1 MSAPGAGYTGSGAVA
16 VNRVS
21 ELKPAYPDA
30 TPLQALSET
39 ALFARNCSHQ
49 GETMAALSNR
59 LKAATLGFGITV
71 APLAI
76 VATAHL
82 TFMPQIVAA
91 MEGLDSNDRAM
102 AVSSLRSDWFAM
114 HSVVAT
120 TFAIYWVITAVCG
133 REQILRSRAAN
144 SILAFCATAYLAIT
158 LYFIF
163 VQWPDGLEVVCPLLG
178 ISNTDAPPFGFDVP
192 TSCGAFVYAANQM
205 IVLGLVGLIV
215 PLIISL
221 IVRIVSSR
229 RAYQLKDDAPP
240 PLLE

>member
-1 MSAPGAGYTGSGAVA
+1 MGALT
-16 VNRVS
+16 
-21 ELKPAYPDA
+21 
-30 TPLQALSET
+30 
-39 ALFARNCSHQ
+39 
-49 GETMAALSNR
+49 NR

-91 MEGLDSNDRAM
+91 MEGLDSNDRAL
-102 AVSSLRSDWFAM
+102 AVSSLRSDWFVT
-114 HSVVAT
+114 HSVVAII
-120 TFAIYWVITAVCG
+120 FAIYWLIAAAYG
-133 REQILRSRAAN
+133 RENILISKAAN
-144 SILAFCATAYLAIT
+144 RILAFCFSAYLTIT
-158 LYFIF
+158 FYFIF
-163 VQWPDGLEVVCPLLG
+163 VHWRDGLEVVCPLLG

-192 TSCGAFVYAANQM
+192 SSCGAFVYAANQM

-229 RAYQLKDDAPP
+229 RAYQLKNDAPP